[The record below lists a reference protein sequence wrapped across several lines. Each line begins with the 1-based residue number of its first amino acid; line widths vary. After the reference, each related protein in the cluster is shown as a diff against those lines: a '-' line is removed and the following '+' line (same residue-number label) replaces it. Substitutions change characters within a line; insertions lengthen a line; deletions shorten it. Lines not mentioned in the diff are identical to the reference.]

1 MSDPIPITRPT
12 LGPEE
17 QSAVAETLASGW
29 VGQGPRTATFEKELA
44 RLTGAPHAV
53 ATASGTAALHL
64 ALLALGLGPGDEVI
78 VPASSFIATA
88 NAVRMVGATPV
99 FADVALGACN
109 LDPADAAARITPR
122 TRALLVVHQ
131 LGHPADLDACGDLAA
146 RHGLALVEDAACALG
161 SRYRGT
167 PVGRPHGALACFSFH
182 PRKVITTGEGGA
194 VTTADPALDARLRQ
208 LRNHG
213 AEASGAEASG
223 AEAHLPGAVRF
234 TALGYNY
241 RMSDL
246 QAAVGL
252 AQLARLDALVAR
264 RRALA
269 ARYAARLGGHP
280 ARRGGHPARR
290 GGHPARRGGHPARRG
305 GHPAWS
311 LPQAPP
317 ATEPNWQSY
326 QLLLAEDHAPPVA
339 DVARALQAA
348 GVASRPGLTALHREP
363 LYHHPHAPALPN
375 AERIAAWGLQIP
387 LFPDLTDAQA
397 DRVCDALLAAVG

>member
-1 MSDPIPITRPT
+1 MADPIPITRPT

-17 QSAVAETLASGW
+17 QAAVAETLASGW
-29 VGQGPRTATFEKELA
+29 VGQGPRTAAFEQELA

-53 ATASGTAALHL
+53 ATSSGTAALHL
-64 ALLALGLGPGDEVI
+64 ALLTLGLGPGDEVL

-99 FADVALGACN
+99 FADVELGSCN
-109 LDPADAAARITPR
+109 LDPADAAGRITPR

-161 SRYRGT
+161 SRHRGT

-213 AEASGAEASG
+213 AEATGAP
-223 AEAHLPGAVRF
+223 AHLPGALRF
-234 TALGYNY
+234 TALGYNH

-246 QAAVGL
+246 QAAVGI

-280 ARRGGHPARR
+280 AWDLPA
-290 GGHPARRGGHPARRG
+290 
-305 GHPAWS
+305 
-311 LPQAPP
+311 APP
-317 ATEPNWQSY
+317 EAEPNWQSY

-339 DVARALQAA
+339 DVARALDTA

-397 DRVCDALLAAVG
+397 DRVCDALLAAVT